1 VGPDGQISASVRYRI
16 KRYTSRLVHVG
27 DADVLR
33 QDHDLV
39 ATIMWERTLDRFWEM
54 VISYTYETYESNDAR
69 REFRDHFIGLTTKFR
84 CF

>member
-1 VGPDGQISASVRYRI
+1 
-16 KRYTSRLVHVG
+16 
-27 DADVLR
+27 
-33 QDHDLV
+33 
-39 ATIMWERTLDRFWEM
+39 M